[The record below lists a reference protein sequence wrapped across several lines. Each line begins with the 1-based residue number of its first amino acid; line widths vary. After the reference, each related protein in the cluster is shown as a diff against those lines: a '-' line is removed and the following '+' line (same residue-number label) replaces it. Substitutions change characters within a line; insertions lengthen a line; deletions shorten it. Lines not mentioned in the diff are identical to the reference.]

1 MKQLSRKDVA
11 FNDRM
16 FELTKQFNHLV
27 FENPDMLDTMPER
40 FILVLLDPDD
50 EEFNRRSIELAKNM
64 PNPPANAPLVYI
76 RMKKH
81 VRMVQQE
88 EWQAEFITP
97 SPLAA

>member
-1 MKQLSRKDVA
+1 
-11 FNDRM
+11 
-16 FELTKQFNHLV
+16 
-27 FENPDMLDTMPER
+27 MLDTMPER

-64 PNPPANAPLVYI
+64 PNPPDNAPLVYI

-97 SPLAA
+97 LAA